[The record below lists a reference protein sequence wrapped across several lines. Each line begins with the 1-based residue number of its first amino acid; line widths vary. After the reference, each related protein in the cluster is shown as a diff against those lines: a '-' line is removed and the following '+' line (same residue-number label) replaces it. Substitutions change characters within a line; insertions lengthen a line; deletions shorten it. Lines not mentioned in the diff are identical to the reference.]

1 MSQENILPYPNNFFS
16 EDEDFTS
23 KESFDTK
30 LVYNYPSAEKKV
42 QINIHRID
50 MKKSTKNSFAK
61 VFTTFISPHGLA
73 FKGSAELKTG
83 TLLKIDVKIPDF
95 WSRKQ
100 RFVEYKR
107 INTPNFFRL
116 LAKVVHNNPIG
127 IRSRKRLILA
137 KTVNIDPIDQK
148 VLSEYING
156 AKK

>member
-1 MSQENILPYPNNFFS
+1 MSQENILPYPDDFFS

-61 VFTTFISPHGLA
+61 VFTTFISPHGLE

-83 TLLKIDVKIPDF
+83 TLLKIDVMEF
-95 WSRKQ
+95 S
-100 RFVEYKR
+100 
-107 INTPNFFRL
+107 FFFLGTSMSLSQMHAR
-116 LAKVVHNNPIG
+116 H
-127 IRSRKRLILA
+127 
-137 KTVNIDPIDQK
+137 QK
-148 VLSEYING
+148 KLCF
-156 AKK
+156 